1 MPEQPLKRISRR
13 DILKLSGTLV
23 GGALLASCAPATT
36 ATQAPATESPAEP
49 TAAPVTEAPA
59 AKPVSGHVVV
69 MHHLGEFTEDHVAA
83 FQEANPDI
91 TLEVVDGMDPTRFF
105 AMYAAGSPPDLYRL
119 QAPSIPGL
127 LARKLLLDLTPYFE
141 ASQLIDIADLAPAND
156 YYKAESPLE
165 IGTGKIYGMCKD
177 FSPDCTIFA
186 NKAHFEKAGLPPPDD
201 AKPMTYTEIMDAA
214 KKLTVFDGERMVQY
228 GYGYDTA
235 WIDRFWMNILAETG
249 ASLYEAGYEKINL
262 TGS

>member
-91 TLEVVDGMDPTRFF
+91 TL
-105 AMYAAGSPPDLYRL
+105 
-119 QAPSIPGL
+119 
-127 LARKLLLDLTPYFE
+127 
-141 ASQLIDIADLAPAND
+141 
-156 YYKAESPLE
+156 
-165 IGTGKIYGMCKD
+165 
-177 FSPDCTIFA
+177 
-186 NKAHFEKAGLPPPDD
+186 
-201 AKPMTYTEIMDAA
+201 
-214 KKLTVFDGERMVQY
+214 
-228 GYGYDTA
+228 
-235 WIDRFWMNILAETG
+235 
-249 ASLYEAGYEKINL
+249 
-262 TGS
+262 